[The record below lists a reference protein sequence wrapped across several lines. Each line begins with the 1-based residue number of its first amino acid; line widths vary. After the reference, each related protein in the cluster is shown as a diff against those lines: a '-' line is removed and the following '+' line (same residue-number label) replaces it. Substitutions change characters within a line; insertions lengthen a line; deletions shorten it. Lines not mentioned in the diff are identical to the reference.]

1 MSKASA
7 PLPDYATIK
16 KQYEAAKEIK
26 RKEDEAKE
34 ATASQSTTTS
44 SSRKRDNVLSKNV
57 GLVMIWFTIIA
68 ILHILGLYLFTNGF
82 LLTRLVL
89 SDESK
94 CEELPIPSPYKSSVS
109 NGCWH
114 PKTFDK
120 VVLIII
126 DALRYDFTVPFQS
139 THPEDTPKNFHNAF
153 PVLYELSEKSHS
165 NALLLPFIA
174 DPPTTTLQR
183 LKGLTTGTLPTF
195 IDAGSNFGG
204 TSIDEDNL
212 ITQAVSAGK
221 RVVHIGDDTWHA
233 LFPGHF
239 DTNLTRPYDSFNVWD
254 LHTVDNGV
262 IEHLDP
268 LLSKANSTKWDIL
281 IGHMLGVD
289 HAGHRYGPDH
299 PAMASK
305 LAQMD
310 KFIRSIIPKIDDNTL
325 LVVMGDHGMDAKGDH
340 GGESDEEIQA
350 ALWMYSKKSIFGRRP
365 GQSHTPL
372 LATDRPVPQIDLV
385 PTLALLLGLPVPF
398 NNLGAPIYEAF
409 SGPSGTNYRNL
420 ASVYRL
426 VAAQVSRY
434 MKRYAE
440 ARNTDISSTITK
452 WDFAEHLSRDAKKSS
467 SFKEI
472 SEAYQSYQNE
482 VLSLCKSLWARFDVP
497 SMIAGI
503 VILAAGLILLLLY
516 VGYKSDVIALS
527 IPLGINTALSGSI
540 GLGLSFSLA
549 VVTETISLPLSAF
562 TTAVGILIGVASVF
576 INLNGAL
583 SIPLPTSWPSF
594 ITVLFT
600 VALSAGF
607 AANSFTIWE
616 DRIVLFFL
624 TTISIGLL
632 IASLREKKHAD
643 KVLGSYYSIGFMVLS
658 RVASFSK
665 LCREEQMPY
674 CTSTYYASSTSSTS
688 AAWHLIVPVAVALAL
703 PGIVKQFYQE
713 TQSYHHSAVLWYC
726 ITFRL
731 VLWCSATYWFLNTAD
746 DNDWFGFSSISWL
759 QDIKLMIAQTS
770 LGMALAVGYSIYAW
784 SAPFLATSK
793 GLSNGV
799 GERSEAPNNIPLPL
813 LGRGNPHGTRYFP
826 LLTVW
831 AAATVQL
838 SKPLGGGAI
847 AILLVQILC
856 LLEVL
861 STTSLQNTP
870 IAPLTLFLLGQLHFF
885 ATGHQA
891 VLSSIQWD
899 AAFIAL
905 RSIRQPWSA
914 FAMALNTLGPQILVT
929 LAVPAFALWRV
940 SGREKGLLSKIAK
953 SYAQYVAIHGLM
965 LLATSVWAMWLRRH
979 LMLFRVFC
987 PRWLLAGVTLLVVD
1001 AMVVLGGLVGAWIS
1015 VGSVREVF
1023 V

>member
-1 MSKASA
+1 MSAA
-7 PLPDYATIK
+7 LPDYATIK
-16 KQYEAAKEIK
+16 KQYEAAKEAK
-26 RKEDEAKE
+26 RKEDEANE
-34 ATASQSTTTS
+34 AITNDSPTKSPSKT
-44 SSRKRDNVLSKNV
+44 RDNVLPRHI
-57 GLVMIWFTIIA
+57 GLLIGWFTIVA
-68 ILHILGLYLFTNGF
+68 VLHMLGLYLFTNGF

-89 SDESK
+89 NDTSK
-94 CEELPIPSPYKSSVS
+94 CEELPIPSSYKSSVA

-120 VVLIII
+120 VVLIVI
-126 DALRYDFTVPFQS
+126 DALRYDFTVPFQ
-139 THPEDTPKNFHNAF
+139 PAYPGDAPRNFHNAF
-153 PVLYELSEKSHS
+153 PVLYELAEKNPS

-239 DTNLTRPYDSFNVWD
+239 DANLTKPYDSFNVWD

-262 IEHLDP
+262 IEHLEP
-268 LLSKANSTKWDIL
+268 LLSKPNRTKWDIL

-299 PAMASK
+299 PAMNNK
-305 LAQMD
+305 LVQMD
-310 KFIRSIIPKIDDNTL
+310 SFIRSIIPKIDDHTL

-350 ALWMYSKKSIFGRRP
+350 ALWMYSKKSFFGRRP

-372 LATDRPVPQIDLV
+372 NATDRPVPQIDLV

-398 NNLGAPIYEAF
+398 NNLGAPIYEVF
-409 SGPSGTNYRNL
+409 SGSLGTNYRNL

-434 MKRYAE
+434 MRRYAE
-440 ARNTDISSTITK
+440 ARNTDISSTIIR
-452 WDFAEHLSRDAKKSS
+452 WNFAEKLSGDAKQGS

-472 SEAYQSYQNE
+472 SEAYISYQKE
-482 VLSLCKSLWARFDVP
+482 VLRLCKSLWARFDVP

-503 VILAAGLILLLLY
+503 IVLAAGTGILILY
-516 VGYKSDVIALS
+516 VLFKSDVIALS
-527 IPLGINTALSGSI
+527 EQLSISALISGSI
-540 GLGLSFSLA
+540 GLGLA
-549 VVTETISLPLSAF
+549 VSHAVLTETISIPILSSAA
-562 TTAVGILIGVASVF
+562 AVGLLIGLVAVF
-576 INLNGAL
+576 TRFKGEISL
-583 SIPLPTSWPSF
+583 PLPTSWPSF
-594 ITVLFT
+594 VTVLFT

-624 TTISIGLL
+624 TTVSIGLL
-632 IASLREKKHAD
+632 IASLRQEKGTD
-643 KVLGSYYSIGFMVLS
+643 KAFGSYYSIVFMALS
-658 RVASFSK
+658 RVASLSK

-688 AAWHLIVPVAVALAL
+688 AAWHLVVPVVVALAL
-703 PGIVKQFYQE
+703 PGIIKQFYQA
-713 TQSYHHSAVLWYC
+713 TQSYHHSAILWYGIAFRSVLWA
-726 ITFRL
+726 
-731 VLWCSATYWFLNTAD
+731 SATYWFLNTAD
-746 DNDWFGFSSISWL
+746 DNDWFQFSAIPWI
-759 QDIKLMIAQTS
+759 QDVKITIAQTS
-770 LGMALAVGYSIYAW
+770 LGIALAVGYSIYAW
-784 SAPFLATSK
+784 SAPYLAIKSQDPA
-793 GLSNGV
+793 NGQAGV
-799 GERSEAPNNIPLPL
+799 VTQDGKHVSV
-813 LGRGNPHGTRYFP
+813 LGHKNPHGTRYFP
-826 LLTVW
+826 LLALW
-831 AAATVQL
+831 AAATIQL

-870 IAPLTLFLLGQLHFF
+870 LAPLSLFLLGQLHFF

-891 VLSSIQWD
+891 VLSSLQWD

-914 FAMALNTLGPQILVT
+914 FAMAINTLGPQILVT
-929 LAVPAFALWRV
+929 LAVPAFALWRAP
-940 SGREKGLLSKIAK
+940 GREKGLVSKIAK
-953 SYAQYVAIHGLM
+953 SYAQYVAIHGTV

-987 PRWLLAGVTLLVVD
+987 PRWLLAGVTMLVVD
-1001 AMVVLGGLVGAWIS
+1001 VVVVLGGLVGVWIS
-1015 VGSVREVF
+1015 MGSVQEVF